1 MNNVG
6 LHILFEVDMLG
17 DKSSVVREINSV
29 GEGKLYALSWDFVGI
44 LLRNPEKLGDFTG
57 EFS

>member
-1 MNNVG
+1 MKNVG
-6 LHILFEVDMLG
+6 LQIFVEVEMLG
-17 DKSSVVREINSV
+17 DDLPFVREINSV
-29 GEGKLYALSWDFVGI
+29 GEGKLRALSGDFVGI